1 MAPSFSPQ
9 PLVPSLR
16 SLLCWCSLIFVPSGN
31 SVCSLQQYHC
41 CELSWQ
47 SLTPGLWTLTFPFL
61 FFHTSPC
68 SLDFNFFYPGM
79 DFLLS
84 SSLLNQLPVV
94 QVARPQDNQLDGL
107 RHLIPQTNTCLA
119 ERLHAQKLLFL
130 CHTKKCSLPTTK
142 VTTVW
147 INFEFLNSLLSVGVL
162 SCFRWSIKV

>member
-107 RHLIPQTNTCLA
+107 RHLIPQTNKHVSCREA
-119 ERLHAQKLLFL
+119 ARSEIVV
-130 CHTKKCSLPTTK
+130 SLPHKEMFSTYNK
-142 VTTVW
+142 SYYCLNQFW
-147 INFEFLNSLLSVGVL
+147 IS
-162 SCFRWSIKV
+162 